1 MNVSDIRPHSTYI
14 GNGGITRSVQFIY
27 MTTEG
32 TLVVRWKAVRP
43 KRQLN
48 EVVSDVETLEQF
60 AAWAKAIKD
69 TRSSDLVHHFV
80 M

>member
-1 MNVSDIRPHSTYI
+1 MNVTDIRPHSTYI

-32 TLVVRWKAVRP
+32 ALVVRWRAVRP

-48 EVVSDVETLEQF
+48 EVVTDVESLEQF
-60 AAWAKAIKD
+60 AEWAKAIKD
-69 TRSSDLVHHFV
+69 TRSQDLLHQFF